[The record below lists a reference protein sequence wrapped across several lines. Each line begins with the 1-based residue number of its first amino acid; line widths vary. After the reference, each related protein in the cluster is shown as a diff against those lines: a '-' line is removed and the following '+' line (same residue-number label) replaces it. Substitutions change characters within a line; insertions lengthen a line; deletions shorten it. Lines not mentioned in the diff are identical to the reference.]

1 MLDKIVKKCR
11 DCGIKVI
18 ITYTP
23 SLIIDS
29 GNFAKFLSDYGR
41 KNNLVVFN
49 WNGDVEYSSNPQ
61 WFYDKTHLNEDGAK
75 NFTIDFVEKLKCLD
89 KYKL

>member
-1 MLDKIVKKCR
+1 MLDKIVKKCK

-29 GNFAKFLSDYGR
+29 GNFAKFLFDYGR
-41 KNNLVVFN
+41 KNRLVVFD
-49 WNGDVEYSSNPQ
+49 WNGDVNYSSKPA

-75 NFTIDFVEKLKCLD
+75 YFTKDFLAKLKSLD
-89 KYKL
+89 K